1 MLEETGCEITT
12 SALLGVY
19 LWIHPQSREQ
29 YLRIVYV
36 GNYISHDEQRILD
49 DSVHDVH
56 WLTPAELER
65 RMQDFR
71 TPVVMRCVE
80 DYLAG
85 QRQPDGLLAGLMPI
99 QQNVAAVLAN
109 AALV

>member
-1 MLEETGCEITT
+1 M
-12 SALLGVY
+12 
-19 LWIHPQSREQ
+19 
-29 YLRIVYV
+29 YV
-36 GNYISHDEQRILD
+36 GNYISHDESRMLD
-49 DSVHDVH
+49 DGVFAVH
-56 WLTPAELER
+56 WLTPADLER

-85 QRQPDGLLAGLMPI
+85 QREPDGLLAGLMPL
-99 QQNVAAVLAN
+99 QENAAAVMAS

>member
-1 MLEETGCEITT
+1 M
-12 SALLGVY
+12 
-19 LWIHPQSREQ
+19 
-29 YLRIVYV
+29 YV
-36 GNYISHDEQRILD
+36 GNDISHDESRMPD
-49 DSVHDVH
+49 DGVFAVH
-56 WLTPAELER
+56 WLTPADLER

-85 QRQPDGLLAGLMPI
+85 QREPDGLLAGLMPL
-99 QQNVAAVLAN
+99 QENAAAVMAS